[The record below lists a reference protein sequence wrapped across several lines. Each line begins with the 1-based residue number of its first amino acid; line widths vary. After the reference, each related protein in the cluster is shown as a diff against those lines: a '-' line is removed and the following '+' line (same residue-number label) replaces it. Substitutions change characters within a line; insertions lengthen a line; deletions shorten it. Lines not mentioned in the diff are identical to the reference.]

1 MAVKRV
7 RQREIVEVPFNMPDG
22 RVLTHMILVL
32 SREELQDYE
41 DGMFYGVLISSK
53 NHYPELT
60 IPIKAEWL
68 NKPLSKDSYFITH
81 LVQQFNVDEVMGSY
95 NLFLKAAFFEGI
107 VNQIVDN
114 IIWKEE

>member
-1 MAVKRV
+1 MLIIQHVVAVVQMR
-7 RQREIVEVPFNMPDG
+7 NLHSCS
-22 RVLTHMILVL
+22 LTVQTLMTLV
-32 SREELQDYE
+32 
-41 DGMFYGVLISSK
+41 
-53 NHYPELT
+53 YPELT